1 MSKNVVIIDYGAGN
15 IDSVKYAFKR
25 LGVEAVL
32 TADPA
37 RIKAADYV
45 VFPGVGQAES
55 AMKALKK
62 AGLVNVIKGL
72 TQPVLGICL
81 GMQLLCNLSEEGSK
95 GLGVFDVDVK
105 KMKDG
110 LKVPHMGWNTIK
122 PAGSSLFKG
131 IPADSYMY
139 FVHSF
144 YAPDCKQAIARSDYG
159 QTFSAALQANN
170 FYGCQF
176 HPEKS
181 GETGE
186 QILKNFIEL

>member
-25 LGVEAVL
+25 LGVEATL
-32 TADPA
+32 TANPA
-37 RIKAADYV
+37 LVKAADYV
-45 VFPGVGQAES
+45 VFPGVGQAEA
-55 AMKALKK
+55 AMMALKE
-62 AGLVNVIKGL
+62 AGLVNVIKEL
-72 TQPVLGICL
+72 KQPVLGICL
-81 GMQLLCNLSEEGSK
+81 GMQLLCNSSEEGSE

-105 KMKDG
+105 KMKEG
-110 LKVPHMGWNTIK
+110 VKVPHMGWNTIQ
-122 PAGSSLFKG
+122 PTSSNLFKG
-131 IPADSYMY
+131 VPADSYMY
-139 FVHSF
+139 FVHSY

-159 QTFSAALQANN
+159 QIFSSALQANN

-181 GETGE
+181 GETGV